1 MLNLVHILFLVFG
14 WVYGIKGLV
23 ITALVI
29 SSLFF
34 LVTLVIFS
42 SSEEK
47 TERGH
52 TNAMLVQIVVVCLS
66 IVCLCLK

>member
-14 WVYGIKGLV
+14 WIYGIKGLV

-34 LVTLVIFS
+34 LVTLVSFS
-42 SSEEK
+42 TSK
-47 TERGH
+47 GNDRKGM
-52 TNAMLVQIVVVCLS
+52 NLAMLMQIVVLCLS
-66 IVCLCLK
+66 IIWLCK

>member
-14 WVYGIKGLV
+14 WIYGIKGLV

-34 LVTLVIFS
+34 LVTLVSFS
-42 SSEEK
+42 NSEGDDRK
-47 TERGH
+47 GN
-52 TNAMLVQIVVVCLS
+52 TNAMLAQIVVLCLS
-66 IVCLCLK
+66 IVCLCIG

>member
-14 WVYGIKGLV
+14 WIYGIKGLV

-42 SSEEK
+42 NSEGNDRK
-47 TERGH
+47 GN
-52 TNAMLVQIVVVCLS
+52 TNAMLVQRVVVCLS
-66 IVCLCLK
+66 IICLCIK